1 MFLDVVTWLQN
12 HCHLEHFKTIC
23 VIWWRL
29 WSFRNAFV
37 HGGATPLVS
46 SAMHWSACFVGDC
59 LVKSPAVERGLS
71 RCKDIKWKPPNAG
84 RFKLNTDARIDESLQ
99 RTNIGLMIR
108 DSRGLFMTSYAQ
120 GLDSL
125 FCPPIVEALAI
136 LRSLKLAIE
145 MGLLSICVESDA
157 KVVVNVIISKS
168 VPLLGCVWWA

>member
-1 MFLDVVTWLQN
+1 MSAGELGIFRHMSSLKLQSVRLPSCLHDSVMFLDVVTWLQN

-84 RFKLNTDARIDESLQ
+84 RFKLNTDARIDESL
-99 RTNIGLMIR
+99 
-108 DSRGLFMTSYAQ
+108 
-120 GLDSL
+120 
-125 FCPPIVEALAI
+125 
-136 LRSLKLAIE
+136 
-145 MGLLSICVESDA
+145 
-157 KVVVNVIISKS
+157 
-168 VPLLGCVWWA
+168 